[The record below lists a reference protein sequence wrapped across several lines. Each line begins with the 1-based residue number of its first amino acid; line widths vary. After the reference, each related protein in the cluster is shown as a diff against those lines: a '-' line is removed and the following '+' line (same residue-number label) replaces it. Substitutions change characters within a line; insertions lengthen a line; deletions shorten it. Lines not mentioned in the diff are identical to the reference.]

1 MGEDS
6 GQLYI
11 AMEYVSS
18 SLQALID
25 DLGRL
30 PIDESLRIVREITSA
45 LAAAHEKRI
54 VHRDIKPGNILL
66 TETSSVRVSDF
77 GIATATDL
85 ASMTATG
92 VIMGTP
98 YYMSPEQAK
107 GERADI
113 RSDIYSLGIV
123 LYHMLT
129 GMRPFDADTSLAIL
143 RKHIDVMPPLVGHT
157 RAGVPPELTAI
168 VARCLEKDAA
178 LRYQTPEELAKALDQ
193 AAITIDRKRLSE
205 AGTSAEAPEAEIED
219 LKNNQVN
226 ILENDDEDLSSEE
239 AEVGIDSKE
248 PAKAVA
254 GMIEYEPT
262 KEHELIFTPPVEPA
276 LILTLLHVLAEKTD
290 CDVGRVEPS
299 PAADTIVGVTHKLPI
314 RLGSVLSEMPL
325 VAKVIEEPSP
335 VGPNVPKRLRLE
347 LKYE

>member
-1 MGEDS
+1 MAGVAQEQQIGSYELLEGIGSGSQATVYRARDLRLERNVALKVLDVKWTDDPHYKERFLREARLAASIDHPGIVTIYDVGDDS

-30 PIDESLRIVREITSA
+30 PIDESLRIVHEIPTA

-77 GIATATDL
+77 GIATAIDL

-113 RSDIYSLGIV
+113 RFDIYSLGIV

-129 GMRPFDADTSLAIL
+129 GKRPFDADTSLAIL
-143 RKHIDVMPPLVGHT
+143 RNTSI
-157 RAGVPPELTAI
+157 
-168 VARCLEKDAA
+168 
-178 LRYQTPEELAKALDQ
+178 LR
-193 AAITIDRKRLSE
+193 RR
-205 AGTSAEAPEAEIED
+205 
-219 LKNNQVN
+219 
-226 ILENDDEDLSSEE
+226 
-239 AEVGIDSKE
+239 
-248 PAKAVA
+248 
-254 GMIEYEPT
+254 
-262 KEHELIFTPPVEPA
+262 
-276 LILTLLHVLAEKTD
+276 
-290 CDVGRVEPS
+290 
-299 PAADTIVGVTHKLPI
+299 
-314 RLGSVLSEMPL
+314 
-325 VAKVIEEPSP
+325 
-335 VGPNVPKRLRLE
+335 
-347 LKYE
+347 